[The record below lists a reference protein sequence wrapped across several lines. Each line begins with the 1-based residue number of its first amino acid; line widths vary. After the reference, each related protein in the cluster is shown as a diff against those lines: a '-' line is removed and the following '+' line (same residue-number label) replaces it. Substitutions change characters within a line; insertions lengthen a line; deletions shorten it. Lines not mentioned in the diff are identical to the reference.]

1 MIETLQNIFS
11 SWGLDS
17 TWAYRLAQVAL
28 VIGVILLSVTANWVA
43 KRFIVSAVSTL
54 VRKSRTSWDDT
65 FVQRGVFRKLSH
77 LAPALVIYGFA
88 VVMFPAEEALRVF
101 TLHVAMAYMILV
113 GAMVVAATFDAL
125 GDIYDTYDISRE
137 RPIKSFIQLINILV
151 YGVCAILV
159 LSTLLV
165 KSPWALLSGLGALT
179 AILLLVFKD
188 SILGFVAGIQLSTQD
203 MVRKGDWVEMPRY
216 GADGDVIDISLTTV
230 KVQNFDKT
238 ITTIPTYALVSDSFK
253 NWRGMDESSGRRIKR
268 SIAIDIGSVRFCDA
282 ETIERF
288 RRVQLLEPY
297 ITERTQEIAAANK
310 ESGAD
315 TTCVL
320 NGRRLTN
327 LGVFRQYVFCYLAN
341 HPLINRDMTFLVRQL
356 APTEKGVPIQV
367 YVFSADKRWA
377 QYEAIQG
384 DIFDHIIAAVP
395 EFGLRIFQNPSGG
408 DLKNF
413 AAGET
418 VLADPV

>member
-11 SWGLDS
+11 SWGLD
-17 TWAYRLAQVAL
+17 TVWAYRLSQVAL
-28 VIGVILLSVTANWVA
+28 VICVVLLSVIANFVA

-54 VRKSRTSWDDT
+54 VRKSRTSWDDA
-65 FVQRGVFRKLSH
+65 FVKRGVFRKLSH
-77 LAPALVIYGFA
+77 LAPALVIHGFA
-88 VVMFPAEEALRVF
+88 VVMFPAEEALRLF
-101 TLHVAMAYMILV
+101 TQHVAMAYMILV
-113 GAMVVAATFDAL
+113 GSMVIAAMFDAL
-125 GDIYDTYDISRE
+125 GDIYDTHDISRE

-159 LSTLLV
+159 LSTLLE

-253 NWRGMDESSGRRIKR
+253 NWRGMDESQGRRIKR
-268 SIAIDIGSVRFCDA
+268 AISIDIGSVCFCDA
-282 ETIERF
+282 EAIESF
-288 RRVQLLEPY
+288 RGIQLLEPY
-297 ITERTQEIAAANK
+297 LAERTREIEASNK
-310 ESGAD
+310 ESGVD
-315 TTCVL
+315 TNCVL
-320 NGRRLTN
+320 NGRCLTN
-327 LGVFRQYVFCYLAN
+327 LGVFRQYVKCYLAN

-367 YVFSADKRWA
+367 YVFSADKRWT
-377 QYEAIQG
+377 QYEEIQG

-395 EFGLRIFQNPSGG
+395 EFRLRVFQNPCGS
-408 DLKNF
+408 DLRNF
-413 AAGET
+413 ASGE
-418 VLADPV
+418 PV